1 MPRVAAR
8 DRSRV
13 ERVDE
18 GSHVSQHGAPLGVIE
33 RTLIGLESFVSMCG
47 LAGGLWMATHPL
59 TMMPLKYLEGT
70 WFHTWRWPG
79 IALFA
84 FVGVAPALAIVAAL
98 RRHPWAM
105 AGHIG
110 VGLGLVAWIVVEA
123 LWVVVSPALQV
134 TFLLV
139 GVAILALAAGESRR
153 QGVRNSR

>member
-8 DRSRV
+8 GRSRV
-13 ERVDE
+13 ERVDD
-18 GSHVSQHGAPLGVIE
+18 GVRDARYGAPLDAIQ
-33 RTLIGLESFVSMCG
+33 RNLIGVEAFVSLCG

-84 FVGVAPALAIVAAL
+84 FVGVAPALAVVATVL
-98 RRHPWAM
+98 RHRWAM
-105 AGHIG
+105 AGHVG

-153 QGVRNSR
+153 QHVRPSR